1 VSGTFGQILDMPE
14 NRREVAS
21 RPVSTVGERAGRRRP
36 GELEAQILGVLT
48 RSGTALSPGELRD
61 QLSPDGTLSYSA
73 VVTTLTR
80 LHEKKAVVREKD
92 GRAYRYTAVAD
103 ATTLVAR
110 RMGRLLDA
118 EADHASVL
126 SHFVNELTK
135 SDAEVLRA
143 LLDREPGDH

>member
-1 VSGTFGQILDMPE
+1 V
-14 NRREVAS
+14 R
-21 RPVSTVGERAGRRRP
+21 TVGERSGRRRP
-36 GELEAQILGVLT
+36 GELEAQILAVLAD
-48 RSGTALSPGELRD
+48 SGAALSPGEIRD
-61 QLSPDGTLSYSA
+61 RLSPDGALSYSA

-80 LHEKKAVVREKD
+80 LHDKKAVVREKD
-92 GRAYRYTAVAD
+92 GRAYRYTAIAD

-110 RMGRLLDA
+110 RMGRLLDT

-126 SHFVNELTK
+126 SHFVNELTE